1 MKKYVVG
8 RFSYRTDI
16 GKVRSTNEDQAL
28 ATMNAYGD
36 VLLLIC
42 DGMGGRNKG
51 DYASY
56 LAKEFILDAFS
67 NKRKFHSKSFT
78 ISWLRKVVR
87 DANKKIYAESLA
99 KPENSGMGTT
109 LTIAII
115 TKGDL
120 IVGQIG
126 DSRCYCLVDNKMGLL
141 TEDQTEVMRLYKTHQ
156 ITYEEMLTHPD
167 RHIITNALGCC
178 PSANIMVNYYPY
190 NDQTLLLCSDG
201 LYNNVAESNIEN
213 ILNSDDT
220 TSQKVNQLIALANAN
235 GGSDNIGVVLW
246 EANK

>member
-1 MKKYVVG
+1 MKKYVTG
-8 RFSYRTDI
+8 RFSFRTDI

-28 ATMNAYGD
+28 ATMNAFGD

-67 NKRKFHSKSFT
+67 KKKKFNHKTLT
-78 ISWLRKVVR
+78 ISWLRNVVR
-87 DANKKIYAESLA
+87 AANKKIYEQSLA
-99 KPENSGMGTT
+99 DPQCSGMGTT

-115 TKGDL
+115 SKNDL

-126 DSRCYCLVDNKMGLL
+126 DSRCYCLLNDKFVLL

-156 ITYEEMLTHPD
+156 ITYEQMLTHPD

-178 PSANIMVNYYPY
+178 PSANIMINCFPY
-190 NDQTLLLCSDG
+190 IDQTLLLCSDG
-201 LYNNVAESNIEN
+201 LYNNVPESNIEN
-213 ILNSDDT
+213 ILKCDDS
-220 TSQKVNQLIALANAN
+220 TSQKVNQLIATANAN